1 MKKEHLSAPKY
12 LCIFM
17 YLMYFCNWLF
27 LVFLLFMIVTDFCFC
42 STFYHYPLSMICR
55 SNLKKYV
62 DSHIK
67 QKKQN
72 EKKLNKYK
80 KRIIPNWVPGN
91 FGHLTIMKFLMYRK
105 NLNIYIYDINYKI
118 YNKNK
123 YKICKMNI
131 KYIYLI

>member
-1 MKKEHLSAPKY
+1 
-12 LCIFM
+12 
-17 YLMYFCNWLF
+17 
-27 LVFLLFMIVTDFCFC
+27 
-42 STFYHYPLSMICR
+42 MICR

-80 KRIIPNWVPGN
+80 KR
-91 FGHLTIMKFLMYRK
+91 IMKFLMYRK

-131 KYIYLI
+131 KYLFNII